1 MNYLG
6 WSTAPIIITSKI
18 PENISLIIHRN
29 PHWNYVKASCR
40 KQAWIDSYRIS
51 ATDVQ
56 SDIPIKSNPGY
67 TRSSIVH
74 DSWLHV
80 RKETMRDIV
89 FFCSIQKSS
98 GKLLGSMTFESNSAT
113 FLKVSAVVVFSPPKN
128 DWWNEWV
135 QILRNTWNSIEINWS
150 DLEREALK
158 GFSFCCCWWCCCLIE
173 FRFKSLLTLLV
184 TINIIDIVIVIIIA
198 AMISQVLVVLL
209 SKKKSSDDC
218 FIFFKFYFSVDFFSY
233 RRKLY

>member
-6 WSTAPIIITSKI
+6 WSTKIEYDYTCSTAPIIIITSKI

-40 KQAWIDSYRIS
+40 KQAWIDSYGIS

-67 TRSSIVH
+67 TRSSSVH

-80 RKETMRDIV
+80 RKETMRDII
-89 FFCSIQKSS
+89 FCSIQKSS

-113 FLKVSAVVVFSPPKN
+113 FLKVSDAVVFSSP
-128 DWWNEWV
+128 
-135 QILRNTWNSIEINWS
+135 
-150 DLEREALK
+150 
-158 GFSFCCCWWCCCLIE
+158 
-173 FRFKSLLTLLV
+173 
-184 TINIIDIVIVIIIA
+184 
-198 AMISQVLVVLL
+198 
-209 SKKKSSDDC
+209 
-218 FIFFKFYFSVDFFSY
+218 
-233 RRKLY
+233 